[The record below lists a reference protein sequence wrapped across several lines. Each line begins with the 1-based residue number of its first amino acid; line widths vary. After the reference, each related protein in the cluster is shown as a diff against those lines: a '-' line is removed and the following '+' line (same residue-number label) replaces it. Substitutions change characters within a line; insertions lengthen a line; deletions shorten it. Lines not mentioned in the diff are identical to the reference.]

1 MRYWYRKYLL
11 AGIKVQILTPGEQ
24 MLGDIRSS
32 FETHLETLDW
42 MDGTTREAAVEKLEG
57 MDYQVGCRR
66 VRVSSYY
73 YMCPHTTMYVSSH
86 YYICVLILLY
96 MCPHTTGMDYQVG
109 CRRVLSKSRRVP
121 AAVLAHLLHFFIFLF
136 FSKKTRRLFRVSA
149 YCYMC
154 PHTTMY
160 VSSYYYICVLIL
172 LYVSSYSGICVL
184 ILLNMCPHT
193 TI

>member
-1 MRYWYRKYLL
+1 MRYWYRKNLL
-11 AGIKVQILTPGEQ
+11 AGIKVQILTPGEQMLGDIRSSFDTHLETLDWMTGIKVQILTPEVQ

-96 MCPHTTGMDYQVG
+96 MCPHTTTQRTD
-109 CRRVLSKSRRVP
+109 
-121 AAVLAHLLHFFIFLF
+121 F
-136 FSKKTRRLFRVSA
+136 
-149 YCYMC
+149 
-154 PHTTMY
+154 
-160 VSSYYYICVLIL
+160 
-172 LYVSSYSGICVL
+172 
-184 ILLNMCPHT
+184 
-193 TI
+193 